1 MTPNLS
7 ANSGRAEQTQRST
20 DAPYLA
26 IARMIATLLDT
37 AFYLPGTR
45 IRVGLD
51 PIVGLIPGFGDA
63 LANILGSSLMFLGA
77 QLGLPRI
84 VLIHMAL
91 NLFVN
96 AVIGSIPGI
105 GDLFSFWF
113 KSNMKNL
120 ALLERHAPR
129 AGRVSTTADW
139 IFVTGLIL
147 LMLSLLVLLML
158 STIWGI
164 RRLWE
169 AVG

>member
-1 MTPNLS
+1 MNDMS
-7 ANSGRAEQTQRST
+7 GNSGKAEKTNRST
-20 DAPYLA
+20 DAPYLT

-51 PIVGLIPGFGDA
+51 PLLGLIPGLGDT
-63 LANILGSSLMFLGA
+63 LANILGSSLLFLGA

-84 VLIHMAL
+84 VLIRMAL

-129 AGRVSTTADW
+129 TGRVSTTADW

-158 STIWGI
+158 STIWVI